1 MRGEYSLMS
10 LEARDIDKWVCVKFS
25 QDMHSGNQVAIYTD
39 EKGWYK
45 YTVHSTIVA
54 SQLQDKERQC
64 GLRISYA
71 QRRASRGPDKE
82 TQCEVDRL

>member
-39 EKGWYK
+39 EK
-45 YTVHSTIVA
+45 
-54 SQLQDKERQC
+54 
-64 GLRISYA
+64 
-71 QRRASRGPDKE
+71 
-82 TQCEVDRL
+82 